1 MALLKTLWKIVCKMR
16 IEALTI
22 LTTKHNVVVINNEE
36 KEIKQQELHEIN
48 MTILTKTKTVKQ
60 NHSNS

>member
-1 MALLKTLWKIVCKMR
+1 MR

-36 KEIKQQELHEIN
+36 KEIRQQELHEIIYDY
-48 MTILTKTKTVKQ
+48 TDQ
-60 NHSNS
+60 NKNS